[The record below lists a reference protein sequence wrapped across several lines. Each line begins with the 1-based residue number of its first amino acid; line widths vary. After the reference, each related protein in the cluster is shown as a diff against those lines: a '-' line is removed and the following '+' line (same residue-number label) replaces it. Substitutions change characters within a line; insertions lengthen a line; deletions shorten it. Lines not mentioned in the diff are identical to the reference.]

1 MKAITKP
8 GLGAGIYTVPDIAR
22 ILNLPYAQVSR
33 WVNQYFDQRL
43 GRKFTDRYTWTDGK
57 SKAVNF
63 HTLVE
68 LYTFFRL
75 REVGVRTHVI
85 LEAHEK
91 LAEHFK
97 TAFPF
102 ALSSV
107 LQNLSSDGKR
117 IYFKFDAD
125 ILCTLD
131 AANQLNLK
139 FIEGFF
145 KKLDFDDSEL
155 AQRLWP
161 LGRDRSIVIDPDH
174 QFGQPT
180 IAGSNVLPITI
191 YNMHKAGESIE
202 RIASLYELT
211 RIQVEDSIEYCK
223 VA

>member
-1 MKAITKP
+1 MKVVTKP
-8 GLGAGIYTVPDIAR
+8 GLGTGIYTVPDIAR
-22 ILNLPYAQVSR
+22 ILRQPYRQISR

-43 GRKFTDRYTWTDGK
+43 GRQFIDRYSWTDGK

-75 REVGVRTHVI
+75 REVGVRTRVI

-91 LAEHFK
+91 LCEYFE

-107 LQNLSSDGKR
+107 LRNLSSDGKR
-117 IYFKFDAD
+117 IYFKYDAD
-125 ILCTLD
+125 VLCTLD
-131 AANQLNLK
+131 STNQLNLK
-139 FIEGFF
+139 FIRDFF

-161 LGRDRSIVIDPDH
+161 LGRERSIVIDPGH

-180 IAGSNVLPITI
+180 IAGSNILPVTI
-191 YNMHKAGESIE
+191 FNMHKAGETIE
-202 RIASLYELT
+202 QIAGLYELT
-211 RIQVEDSIEYCK
+211 KIQVKDSIDYCK
-223 VA
+223 AA